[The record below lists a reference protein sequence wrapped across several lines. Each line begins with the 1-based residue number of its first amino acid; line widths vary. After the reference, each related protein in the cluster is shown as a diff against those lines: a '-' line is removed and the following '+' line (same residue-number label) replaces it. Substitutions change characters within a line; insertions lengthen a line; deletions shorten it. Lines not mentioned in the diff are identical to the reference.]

1 MKFEKKKYPNLK
13 DKMIIVKIDKRYFRP
28 NEVENLIGNAS
39 KSQKILKWKSRIT
52 IDQLVKEMLSH
63 DLKSFSKK

>member
-1 MKFEKKKYPNLK
+1 
-13 DKMIIVKIDKRYFRP
+13 MIIVKIDKRYFRP